1 MTAHSGGF
9 VKDQAGVLPGRPLE
23 GQAGTAAQAV
33 GSRGGAGSHQPKH
46 VKRASLPPSYTAE
59 GDDWLPRW
67 IREHVERNSPAKD
80 VIEDA
85 LRRVSTSPDRE
96 TLLEAELLLNE
107 LGRLPDNASLVR
119 ETVGE
124 VSRALFTSEG

>member
-9 VKDQAGVLPGRPLE
+9 VKDHAGALPGRLLE
-23 GQAGTAAQAV
+23 SQAGTSAREV
-33 GSRGGAGSHQPKH
+33 GRRGGAGSDQPKH
-46 VKRASLPPSYTAE
+46 VKRASIPPSYSAQ
-59 GDDWLPRW
+59 GDDWLPSW
-67 IREHVERNSPAKD
+67 VREHVERNSPAKD
-80 VIEDA
+80 VIADA
-85 LRRVSTSPDRE
+85 LRRVSTTPDRQ

-119 ETVGE
+119 ETVGA